1 MAASQDKEA
10 SSSATF
16 GDPFFMPVD
25 ESWTMANLKKAI
37 KVRMRAGVVRG
48 QAGFTVMYPAAK
60 KL

>member
-16 GDPFFMPVD
+16 GDPFLMPVD

-37 KVRMRAGVVRG
+37 KVRMSAGVVRG
-48 QAGFTVMYPAAK
+48 RAGCTITHPAAK